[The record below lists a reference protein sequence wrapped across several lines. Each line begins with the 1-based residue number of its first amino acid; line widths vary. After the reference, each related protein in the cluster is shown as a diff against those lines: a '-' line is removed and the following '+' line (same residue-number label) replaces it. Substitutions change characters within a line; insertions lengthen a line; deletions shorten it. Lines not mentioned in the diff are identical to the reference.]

1 MSALITNAIGTV
13 AAVCSITSFLPQVFK
28 IAREKDASS
37 VSLRMYVVTVIGF
50 CLWSA
55 YGVLLGS
62 WPVAVSNIL
71 ALGCAAAV
79 LVMKLRFG
87 DKIKT

>member
-1 MSALITNAIGTV
+1 
-13 AAVCSITSFLPQVFK
+13 
-28 IAREKDASS
+28 